1 MLDISYDQ
9 VLGGELEPE
18 EKEELAEKIG
28 KMLQRDRCGGDG
40 ESLPDTPPN
49 EAAIV
54 HQDSKVKNDNKTA
67 HPFSLDIKVDGMAV
81 GLLILGLITRIVRL
95 DTPKHVVFDEMHYGK
110 YASLYL
116 KNTFFFDSNPPLGK
130 MLIAL
135 AGYWAGFDG
144 KFSFDKIG
152 QEYSENVPLW
162 HLRFL
167 PALAGSLIT
176 PTVYLL
182 VTELGLS
189 PYAGALA
196 GLMVVFDTAILAQ
209 SRFILMESMM
219 IFLGLSSLLC
229 VLKFRKISH
238 QPFTPAW
245 FTWLSLSG
253 LLSACAFCVKYIGI
267 YTGFLVT
274 FLLVQDFW
282 RLLPNKALTDRQL
295 LADFSTRV
303 AVLTILP
310 SLLYLSLFSL
320 HFSLLTKA
328 GTHDALMTSQFQAS
342 LEGGLGSIIRG
353 QPGVIAHGSQAK

>member
-1 MLDISYDQ
+1 MRGGTGRGGEVRKRGGTSGANSATTMSPTRQ

-54 HQDSKVKNDNKTA
+54 HQDSKVKNDNKTV

-253 LLSACAFCVKYIGI
+253 GPDHPAQSSLPLSI
-267 YTGFLVT
+267 LSS
-274 FLLVQDFW
+274 
-282 RLLPNKALTDRQL
+282 L
-295 LADFSTRV
+295 LASHQGGNPRRSDDQSV
-303 AVLTILP
+303 P
-310 SLLYLSLFSL
+310 SES
-320 HFSLLTKA
+320 
-328 GTHDALMTSQFQAS
+328 
-342 LEGGLGSIIRG
+342 
-353 QPGVIAHGSQAK
+353 